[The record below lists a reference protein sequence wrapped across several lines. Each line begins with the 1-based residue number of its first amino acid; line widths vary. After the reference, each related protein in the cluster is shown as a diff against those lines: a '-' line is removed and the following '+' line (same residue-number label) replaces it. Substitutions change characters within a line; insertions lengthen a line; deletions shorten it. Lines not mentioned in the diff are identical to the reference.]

1 MQICVCVCVDMM
13 IDIWSAG
20 LGQVNGVNVMNIF
33 VLLLI
38 KDEELWEVGVSLK
51 HVQTCTNV
59 QAHTHMHAYVIY
71 IFCA

>member
-38 KDEELWEVGVSLK
+38 KDEEL
-51 HVQTCTNV
+51 
-59 QAHTHMHAYVIY
+59 
-71 IFCA
+71 